1 MNFAEGGDGDDSPAP
16 PSHRLHRLE
25 LEISSA
31 EEPLA
36 RSLMDR
42 LSQLHH
48 GALEALLERV
58 FSELSPPG
66 RWDRLERLELD
77 LGTLQASDLEQ
88 QLPQQ
93 LEAALR
99 RALAARLPPLQPP
112 AAPNRPQPPS
122 ATDPPET
129 STAAAGPAADAY
141 GFQRQLELLA
151 LFTATGSL
159 PWWAPRH
166 DRQLIA
172 VALDSALALPPPELR
187 ALLQQL
193 AGAPGEPSVAL
204 QRLLAAASP
213 RQRPRIERALHEA
226 ALQGKALQGEATMK
240 AAQEEALQADLVA
253 VMNPKAPV
261 VPPTKADTTPT
272 TSDSNPTTTAP
283 PEAPG
288 EPDPNPPN
296 PSALAHLALYASTG
310 RWPPGEGLGPNPPQA
325 LEAALDTALAL
336 PPSELRALL
345 QQLAGVPGEPSVA
358 LQLLLAAASPQQ
370 RLQLEQSIKAA
381 HDGAL
386 EAALQE
392 VELQEVAV
400 RRSAPPALTPPPAL
414 QLPKATPLPAQQPP
428 RQHPLFE
435 SNEPAAANAPAPP
448 LPSQPTTPPTPQPR
462 SDVDDDLVI
471 DGAGMVLFWPF
482 LETLFSRLELLTQER
497 LFGDEAQRQR
507 AMALLG
513 FLVDGDGDPP
523 EWRLTLAKLLCGA
536 LPQAPYGLDA
546 PLSDAERGEAEALLQ
561 AVLDHADGRLG
572 DDGTSLRQEFLQR
585 PGLLSARPGAW
596 VLQVERRSGDEVLDG
611 LPWSWSWIRLP
622 WMDDLLQV
630 VW

>member
-1 MNFAEGGDGDDSPAP
+1 MNFVEGGAGDDSPAP

-25 LEISSA
+25 LEISTA
-31 EEPLA
+31 EEPFA

-48 GALEALLERV
+48 AALESLLEQV

-66 RWDRLERLELD
+66 RRDRLEHLELD

-88 QLPQQ
+88 QLPQR

-99 RALAARLPPLQPP
+99 RALAARLPPPQAQPLPPPLQPQVP
-112 AAPNRPQPPS
+112 PKRHQPPS

-129 STAAAGPAADAY
+129 STAPAGPAADADRL
-141 GFQRQLELLA
+141 QRQLELLA
-151 LFTATGSL
+151 MFTATGSL
-159 PWWAPRH
+159 PWWAPRD
-166 DRQLIA
+166 DRQLIPS
-172 VALDSALALPPPELR
+172 ALDNALALPPPELR

-193 AGAPGEPSVAL
+193 AGPPGEPSVAL

-213 RQRPRIERALHEA
+213 QQRPRIEQALQEA
-226 ALQGKALQGEATMK
+226 APEA
-240 AAQEEALQADLVA
+240 ELQAQLFAANNFD
-253 VMNPKAPV
+253 APDE
-261 VPPTKADTTPT
+261 PPTNAEA
-272 TSDSNPTTTAP
+272 SPTTTAP

-296 PSALAHLALYASTG
+296 PSALAHLAIYASTG

-325 LEAALDTALAL
+325 LEAALDSALAL
-336 PPSELRALL
+336 PSPELRALL
-345 QQLAGVPGEPSVA
+345 QQLAGAPGADSVA
-358 LQLLLAAASPQQ
+358 AQRLLAAASPQQ
-370 RLQLEQSIKAA
+370 RSR
-381 HDGAL
+381 L
-386 EAALQE
+386 EAALQAE
-392 VELQEVAV
+392 ELEVALQGEAAMKAAQV
-400 RRSAPPALTPPPAL
+400 EALDAAL
-414 QLPKATPLPAQQPP
+414 QKALKPT
-428 RQHPLFE
+428 
-435 SNEPAAANAPAPP
+435 EPAASDPTATAR
-448 LPSQPTTPPTPQPR
+448 LTTPPTPQSR

-471 DGAGMVLFWPF
+471 DGAGMVLLWPF

-536 LPQAPYGLDA
+536 LPQAPYGLEA
-546 PLSDAERGEAEALLQ
+546 PLSDAEQAEAEALLQ
-561 AVLDHADGRLG
+561 ALLDHADGRLG
-572 DDGTSLRQEFLQR
+572 DDGAALRQGFLQR

-596 VLQVERRSGDEVLDG
+596 VLQVERCSGDEVLDG

>member
-1 MNFAEGGDGDDSPAP
+1 MNFVEGGAGDDSPAP

-25 LEISSA
+25 LEISTA

-48 GALEALLERV
+48 AALESLLERA

-88 QLPQQ
+88 QLLQR

-99 RALAARLPPLQPP
+99 RALAARLPPPL
-112 AAPNRPQPPS
+112 PQPL
-122 ATDPPET
+122 PPET
-129 STAAAGPAADAY
+129 STAAPGPAADAD
-141 GFQRQLELLA
+141 GLQRQLELLA
-151 LFTATGSL
+151 VFTATGSL

-166 DRQLIA
+166 DRHLIA
-172 VALDSALALPPPELR
+172 VALDNALALPPPELR
-187 ALLQQL
+187 ALLRQL

-213 RQRPRIERALHEA
+213 QHRPRIEQALQEA
-226 ALQGKALQGEATMK
+226 ALEGEALQGEAAMK

-253 VMNPKAPV
+253 VINPKAPV
-261 VPPTKADTTPT
+261 EPPTKADTTPT
-272 TSDSNPTTTAP
+272 TSYSTPTTTAP

-296 PSALAHLALYASTG
+296 PSALEHLAIYASTG
-310 RWPPGEGLGPNPPQA
+310 RWPPGEGLDPNPPQA
-325 LEAALDTALAL
+325 LEAALDSALAL
-336 PPSELRALL
+336 PSPELRALL
-345 QQLAGVPGEPSVA
+345 QQLAGAPGEPSAA
-358 LQLLLAAASPQQ
+358 LQRLLAAASPQQ
-370 RLQLEQSIKAA
+370 RLQLEAAVQAEELEVALQGEAAMKAA
-381 HDGAL
+381 QVEAL
-386 EAALQE
+386 DAALQK
-392 VELQEVAV
+392 
-400 RRSAPPALTPPPAL
+400 ALKPT
-414 QLPKATPLPAQQPP
+414 
-428 RQHPLFE
+428 
-435 SNEPAAANAPAPP
+435 EPAA
-448 LPSQPTTPPTPQPR
+448 SDPTATARPTPPPTPQPR

-471 DGAGMVLFWPF
+471 DGAGMVLLWPF
-482 LETLFSRLELLTQER
+482 LETLFSRLELITQER
-497 LFGDEAQRQR
+497 LFGDEDQRQR

-536 LPQAPYGLDA
+536 LPQAPYGLEA
-546 PLSDAERGEAEALLQ
+546 PLSDAEQAEAEALLQ

-572 DDGTSLRQEFLQR
+572 DDGAALRQDFLQR

-596 VLQVERRSGDEVLDG
+596 VLQVERRSGDEVLEG

>member
-1 MNFAEGGDGDDSPAP
+1 
-16 PSHRLHRLE
+16 
-25 LEISSA
+25 
-31 EEPLA
+31 
-36 RSLMDR
+36 MDR

-48 GALEALLERV
+48 AALESLLEQV

-66 RWDRLERLELD
+66 RRDRLEHLELD

-88 QLPQQ
+88 QLPQR

-99 RALAARLPPLQPP
+99 RALASRLPPPL
-112 AAPNRPQPPS
+112 
-122 ATDPPET
+122 PPET
-129 STAAAGPAADAY
+129 STAAAGPAADAD
-141 GFQRQLELLA
+141 GLQRQLELLA

-166 DRQLIA
+166 DRQVIA
-172 VALDSALALPPPELR
+172 VALDTALALPPPELG

-204 QRLLAAASP
+204 QRLLNAASP
-213 RQRPRIERALHEA
+213 QQRPRIEQALQEA

-261 VPPTKADTTPT
+261 ESPT
-272 TSDSNPTTTAP
+272 TSDSTPTTTAT

-296 PSALAHLALYASTG
+296 PSALAGLALYASTG

-336 PPSELRALL
+336 PPPVLRALL
-345 QQLAGVPGEPSVA
+345 RQLAGAPGEPSAA
-358 LQLLLAAASPQQ
+358 LQRLLNAASPQQ
-370 RLQLEQSIKAA
+370 RLQLEQAIKAA

-392 VELQEVAV
+392 VALQEEALQEVALQEVAV
-400 RRSAPPALTPPPAL
+400 RRTAPPAPTPPPAL

-428 RQHPLFE
+428 RQHLLFE

-448 LPSQPTTPPTPQPR
+448 LPGQPTTPPTPQPR

-471 DGAGMVLFWPF
+471 DGAGMVLLWPF

-536 LPQAPYGLDA
+536 LPQAPYGLEA
-546 PLSDAERGEAEALLQ
+546 PLSDAEQAEAEALLQ
-561 AVLDHADGRLG
+561 ALLGHAAGQLG
-572 DDGTSLRQEFLQR
+572 DDGAALRQDFLQR

-596 VLQVERRSGDEVLDG
+596 VLQVERGPGDELLDG

>member
-1 MNFAEGGDGDDSPAP
+1 MTFAPNPGDGPPAP
-16 PSHRLHRLE
+16 PSHRLHRFE
-25 LEISSA
+25 LEISTA

-48 GALEALLERV
+48 AALESLLERV

-88 QLPQQ
+88 QLPQR

-99 RALAARLPPLQPP
+99 RALAARLPLHLPRPL
-112 AAPNRPQPPS
+112 
-122 ATDPPET
+122 PPET

-166 DRQLIA
+166 DRHLIA
-172 VALDSALALPPPELR
+172 AALDTALALPPPELR
-187 ALLQQL
+187 ALLRQL
-193 AGAPGEPSVAL
+193 AGPSGAPSAAL

-213 RQRPRIERALHEA
+213 QQWPRLEVVI
-226 ALQGKALQGEATMK
+226 K
-240 AAQEEALQADLVA
+240 AAQEEELEVALQGEPISAK
-253 VMNPKAPV
+253 NPEAPV
-261 VPPTKADTTPT
+261 ESPTKADATPT
-272 TSDSNPTTTAP
+272 TIAT

-296 PSALAHLALYASTG
+296 PNALARLALYASTG
-310 RWPPGEGLGPNPPQA
+310 RWPPGERPVPNSPQA
-325 LEAALDTALAL
+325 LAAALNTALAL
-336 PPSELRALL
+336 PPPELRALL
-345 QQLAGVPGEPSVA
+345 RQLAGAPGADSAAV
-358 LQLLLAAASPQQ
+358 QRLLAAASPQQ
-370 RLQLEQSIKAA
+370 RPR
-381 HDGAL
+381 L
-386 EAALQE
+386 EAALQG
-392 VELQEVAV
+392 VALQE
-400 RRSAPPALTPPPAL
+400 ALKPSEAASSDPTATARPTTPPPPPLAL

-428 RQHPLFE
+428 RQLSHTE
-435 SNEPAAANAPAPP
+435 
-448 LPSQPTTPPTPQPR
+448 

-471 DGAGMVLFWPF
+471 DGAGMVLLWPF

-497 LFGDEAQRQR
+497 LFGDEAQRHR

-513 FLVDGDGDPP
+513 YLVDGDGDPP

-536 LPQAPYGLDA
+536 LPQAPYGLEA
-546 PLSDAERGEAEALLQ
+546 PLSDAEQAEAEALLQ
-561 AVLDHADGRLG
+561 AVLGHADGRLG
-572 DDGTSLRQEFLQR
+572 DDGAALRQDFLQR

-596 VLQVERRSGDEVLDG
+596 VLQVERRPGDELLDG